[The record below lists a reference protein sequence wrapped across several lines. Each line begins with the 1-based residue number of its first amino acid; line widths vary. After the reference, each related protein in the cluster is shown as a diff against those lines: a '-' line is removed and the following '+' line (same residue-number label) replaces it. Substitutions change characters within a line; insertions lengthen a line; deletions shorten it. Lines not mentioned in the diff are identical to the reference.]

1 MTFSNPG
8 LKAPPTIFRVESND
22 SDIVRCTGVDGHTH
36 YARLASSF
44 TWQHSERLETCVL
57 LIWSLALMNAHIH
70 SDDVR
75 FDGPGDICPA
85 LCPSSEWQYEVH
97 ELRL

>member
-1 MTFSNPG
+1 MTYGRIMTFSNPG

-57 LIWSLALMNAHIH
+57 LSVDKGIHDWYLSRRRTSFGLSL
-70 SDDVR
+70 
-75 FDGPGDICPA
+75 
-85 LCPSSEWQYEVH
+85 
-97 ELRL
+97 